1 MNSYSTSEG
10 KVILLGEHAVVYG
23 YPAIVTGVAQGA
35 RARAFESDELSLT
48 VSGQLLVP
56 GHQELTD
63 ALEAL
68 LSCLGCPKARFEAEI
83 LVPPGI
89 GLGASAALGVAIARA
104 VQKLSPVVSA
114 RSPTDEFERV
124 VAAAQAWETVFHGTP
139 SGIDVTAAALGGCFE
154 FIRGKKPVP
163 LRVSRPLNL
172 VVSAVGPQ
180 VSTKVMVSGLAEL
193 RQREPERI
201 DRILQSIGALVQDA
215 KRAIESGDLASLGQA
230 MCANQAYLSE
240 IGLSTSDLERAC
252 SVALNAGALGAKLT
266 GKGGGGCIVVLCND
280 DPSPVVSALRANGL
294 TSFTTV
300 VPPQNHSFYVT
311 ATP

>member
-1 MNSYSTSEG
+1 MTSYSTSEG

-23 YPAIVTGVAQGA
+23 YPAIVTGVAEGA

-63 ALEAL
+63 ALQAL
-68 LSCLGCPKARFEAEI
+68 LSCLGHRKARFEAEI

-104 VQKLSPVVSA
+104 IQKLSPVIDDNVKS
-114 RSPTDEFERV
+114 EFERV

-163 LRVSRPLNL
+163 VKVQKPLNL

-180 VSTKVMVSGLAEL
+180 VSTKVMVSGLAER
-193 RQREPERI
+193 RQREPEQI
-201 DRILQSIGALVQDA
+201 DRVLESIGTLVRDA
-215 KRAIESGDLASLGQA
+215 KRAIESGDLVSLGQA

-252 SVALNAGALGAKLT
+252 SVALNSGALGAKLT

-280 DPSPVVSALRANGL
+280 DPSPVVSALRAKGL

-300 VPPQNHSFYVT
+300 VPPQNHSFNVT
-311 ATP
+311 ATL

>member
-1 MNSYSTSEG
+1 MTSYSISEG

-23 YPAIVTGVAQGA
+23 YPAIVTGVAEGA

-63 ALEAL
+63 ALQAL
-68 LSCLGCPKARFEAEI
+68 LSCLGCPKARLEAEI

-89 GLGASAALGVAIARA
+89 GLGASAALGVAVARA
-104 VQKLSPVVSA
+104 VQQLSPITA
-114 RSPTDEFERV
+114 RNPTDEFERV
-124 VAAAQAWETVFHGTP
+124 LTAAQAWETVFHGTP

-163 LRVSRPLNL
+163 LKVQKPLSL

-180 VSTKVMVSGLAEL
+180 VSTKVMVSGLAER

-201 DRILQSIGALVQDA
+201 DRVLESIGTLVQNA
-215 KRAIESGDLASLGQA
+215 KRAIESGDLVSLGQA
-230 MCANQAYLSE
+230 MCANQTYLSE

-252 SVALNAGALGAKLT
+252 SVALSAGALGAKLT

-280 DPSPVVSALRANGL
+280 DPSPVVSALRAKGL

-300 VPPQNHSFYVT
+300 VPPQNHSINVT